1 MLWYKSFRE
10 IRVVTLVGI
19 LGMAAACVLIVI
31 NQQAMRAHADT
42 QMTYIAYIWKSVY
55 NSIGRDIFVILCII
69 LGSGGLLQERAHGTS
84 GFTLA
89 LPVSRRRIIFTR
101 AMIGYFGV
109 LAIAAV
115 PIAVVPFV
123 SRYVGEQYPI
133 GQNIGFFFLWAGC
146 GAVFYGLTFLLAH
159 WIEGEYLSVLIAVP
173 SLMLYGALLNLPWL
187 SQLRMLNIFDI
198 LNGEEMPYLNE
209 TQHLLVAPLPWL
221 ALGVMVVVSAVLI
234 TFAARRIE
242 PLDF

>member
-159 WIEGEYLSVLIAVP
+159 WIEGDYLSVLIAVP

-209 TQHLLVAPLPWL
+209 PQHLLVAPLPWL
-221 ALGVMVVVSAVLI
+221 ALGVMVAVSAVLI

>member
-159 WIEGEYLSVLIAVP
+159 WIEGDYLSVLIAVP

-209 TQHLLVAPLPWL
+209 PQHLLVAPLPWL